1 MFHAMLYIYVNYI
14 YKMSGSE
21 FIKGTL
27 RTIILRLLAQNK
39 QMYGYEI
46 TQRVAQL
53 SKDEIKLTHGALY
66 PMLYKLEAEG
76 LLVTTTEIVDN
87 RARKYYSLTAEGKK
101 LAKVKVSELQ
111 RFTEIL
117 RVILTDNAKPNV
129 SLKSQPC

>member
-1 MFHAMLYIYVNYI
+1 
-14 YKMSGSE
+14 MSAGNE
-21 FIKGTL
+21 FIKGTIK
-27 RTIILRLLAQNK
+27 TIILKLLAQNK

-53 SKDEIKLTHGALY
+53 SKDAIKLTYGALY
-66 PMLYKLEAEG
+66 PTLYKLEAEG

-111 RFTEIL
+111 KFNEIL
-117 RVILTDNAKPNV
+117 RAILADHTKPKV
-129 SLKSQPC
+129 SLKLWAS